1 MSTAAKLDN
10 CANCETPLSGHFCSN
25 CGQEAVLHHASTRE
39 FLHEFI
45 GHYVAL
51 EGKLWSSLRLLILNP
66 GALTNEYIRGRRVRY
81 VQPLR
86 MYLTFSV
93 LFFALFKF
101 TSDGSSH
108 VEAKIDGQTVA
119 AKAVAPARVLAD
131 TVAAERARVGKPA
144 TPEDAA
150 GQSAAKE
157 AVADMMSEMAAEDA
171 RSEMRAAKAQAEADA
186 APKGDGKDNVNVNI
200 NEEYIDGKLS
210 DWPLLRRQWHA
221 LNQLPPEEQVKVFKN
236 GMSHYAPYAI
246 FCLMPVFAL
255 FLKVLYL
262 GSGRRFGE
270 HMLFALHTNAFAFL
284 MFCVILLAHFPLL
297 QFALWCWLI
306 GYLPWAMRRVYHS
319 SRFGTFVRWSAL
331 MLAYMIALFFAVMVS
346 AGMGILSV
354 GH

>member
-1 MSTAAKLDN
+1 MSSAAKLDN
-10 CANCETPLSGHFCSN
+10 CANCETPLTGHFCAN

-51 EGKLWSSLRLLILNP
+51 EGKLWGSLKRLILMP
-66 GALTNEYIRGRRVRY
+66 GELTNEYIRGRRVRY

-93 LFFALFKF
+93 LFFALLKF
-101 TSDGSSH
+101 TSDGETHGDKKTVGQAIATQAVSAAGKPHDADS
-108 VEAKIDGQTVA
+108 EASKSA
-119 AKAVAPARVLAD
+119 ARDALAD
-131 TVAAERARVGKPA
+131 A
-144 TPEDAA
+144 
-150 GQSAAKE
+150 
-157 AVADMMSEMAAEDA
+157 MSEMAAEDA
-171 RSEMRAAKAQAEADA
+171 KSDIRAAKAEQNDSGDKADKDA
-186 APKGDGKDNVNVNI
+186 KDGNDADLNI
-200 NEEYIDGKLS
+200 SEEYIDGKLS
-210 DWPLLRRQWHA
+210 SLPLLRRQWHA

-236 GMSHYAPYAI
+236 GMNHYAPYAI

-255 FLKVLYL
+255 LLKVLYL

-284 MFCVILLAHFPLL
+284 MFSAVLLSPFSLL
-297 QFALWCWLI
+297 QFLLWCWLI

-319 SRFGTFVRWSAL
+319 SRFGTFVRWSVL
-331 MLAYMIALFFAVMVS
+331 MLFYILALAFAVMIS
-346 AGMGILSV
+346 AGMGILTV

>member
-1 MSTAAKLDN
+1 MSNAHTLDNRSN
-10 CANCETPLSGHFCSN
+10 CANCDAPLSGHYCSQ
-25 CGQEAVLHHASTRE
+25 CGQEAVLHTASVRE

-51 EGKLWSSLRLLILNP
+51 EGKLWGSLKRLIFQP
-66 GALTNEYIRGRRVRY
+66 GELTNEYMRGRRVRY

-93 LFFALFKF
+93 LFFALFKL
-101 TSDGSSH
+101 TADGGTE
-108 VEAKIDGQTVA
+108 VDLKVDGQTTA
-119 AKAVAPARVLAD
+119 AKVVAPARVLAD
-131 TVAAERARVGKPA
+131 TVVKEQARIAAP
-144 TPEDAA
+144 PDAA
-150 GQSAAKE
+150 TAQSKSAAKE
-157 AVADMMSEMAAEDA
+157 AVAGMMSEMAAEDA
-171 RSEMRAAKAQAEADA
+171 KSEMRAAKAQEAK
-186 APKGDGKDNVNVNI
+186 PETEENVDMNI
-200 NEEYIDGKLS
+200 NEEYIDGKLT

-221 LNQLPPEEQVKVFKN
+221 LNKLPPDEQVKVFKN

-262 GSGRRFGE
+262 GSGKSFGE

-284 MFCVILLAHFPLL
+284 MFSVVLLAHFGLL
-297 QFALWCWLI
+297 QFLLWCWLI

-319 SRFGTFVRWSAL
+319 SRFGTFWRWSLL
-331 MLAYMIALFFAVMVS
+331 MLFYLLALALALAVS
-346 AGMGILSV
+346 AAMGVLSV

>member
-10 CANCETPLSGHFCSN
+10 CANCETPLSGHYCSH

-51 EGKLWSSLRLLILNP
+51 EGKLWSSLRLLILKP
-66 GALTNEYIRGRRVRY
+66 GELTNEYIRGRRVRY

-93 LFFALFKF
+93 LFFALLKL
-101 TSDGSSH
+101 TGGGGTHGDSKL
-108 VEAKIDGQTVA
+108 EGQTTA

-131 TVAAERARVGKPA
+131 TVAAERDKLGKPP

-150 GQSAAKE
+150 GKSAAKE
-157 AVADMMSEMAAEDA
+157 ALADMMSEMAAEDA
-171 RSEMRAAKAQAEADA
+171 KSEMRAAKAQESAAADA
-186 APKGDGKDNVNVNI
+186 KAEGKENVDLNI
-200 NEEYIDGKLS
+200 NEEYIDGKLT

-246 FCLMPVFAL
+246 FLLMPVFAL

-284 MFCVILLAHFPLL
+284 TFSLILLAHFPLL

-319 SRFGTFVRWSAL
+319 SRFGTFARWSVL
-331 MLAYMIALFFAVMVS
+331 MLAYMIALLFAVMIS

>member
-1 MSTAAKLDN
+1 MSTASTPDN
-10 CANCETPLSGHFCSN
+10 CANCDTPLSGHFCSN

-51 EGKLWSSLRLLILNP
+51 EGKLWGSLKRLVFQP
-66 GALTNEYIRGRRVRY
+66 GELTNEYIRGRRVRY

-93 LFFALFKF
+93 LFFALLKF
-101 TSDGSSH
+101 TGGGGTQ
-108 VEAKIDGQTVA
+108 VEQQSVGQNSA
-119 AKAVAPARVLAD
+119 ATTIK
-131 TVAAERARVGKPA
+131 
-144 TPEDAA
+144 AA
-150 GQSAAKE
+150 GTPPAGQDREESKSAARDALAE
-157 AVADMMSEMAAEDA
+157 AMKDMAAEDA
-171 RSEMRAAKAQAEADA
+171 KSDIRAAKAEHAQHD
-186 APKGDGKDNVNVNI
+186 DSSVDMNL
-200 NEEYIDGKLS
+200 NEEYIDGKLEHL
-210 DWPLLRRQWHA
+210 PLLRRQWHA
-221 LNQLPPEEQVKVFKN
+221 LNQLPPEEQVKVLKN
-236 GMSHYAPYAI
+236 GMNHYAPYAI

-255 FLKVLYL
+255 LLKVLYL

-284 MFCVILLAHFPLL
+284 MFSVILLAHYGLL

-319 SRFGTFVRWSAL
+319 SRFGTFLRWSVL
-331 MLAYMIALFFAVMVS
+331 MLFYAISLGLAVMIS
-346 AGMGILSV
+346 AGMGILTV

>member
-1 MSTAAKLDN
+1 MSTDAKLDN
-10 CANCETPLSGHFCSN
+10 CANCDTPLSGHFCSN

-39 FLHEFI
+39 FVHEFI

-51 EGKLWSSLRLLILNP
+51 EGKLWSSLRLLILKP
-66 GALTNEYIRGRRVRY
+66 GELTNEYIRGRRVRY

-93 LFFALFKF
+93 LFFALFKL
-101 TSDGSSH
+101 TSGGGTH
-108 VEAKIDGQTVA
+108 VEAKIEGQTTA
-119 AKAVAPARVLAD
+119 AKVVAPARVLAD
-131 TVAAERARVGKPA
+131 TVAAERARIGKPA
-144 TPEDAA
+144 TPEEVA

-157 AVADMMSEMAAEDA
+157 AVAEMMNDMAAEDA
-171 RSEMRAAKAQAEADA
+171 KSEMRAAKAQEAR
-186 APKGDGKDNVNVNI
+186 PEEKDNVDQNI

-221 LNQLPPEEQVKVFKN
+221 LNQLPPEQQVKVFKD

-319 SRFGTFVRWSAL
+319 GRLGTFVRWSAL
-331 MLAYMIALFFAVMVS
+331 MLAYMIALLFAVMVS